1 MKQSNKLQLSAN
13 KDKNVL
19 NISGEISIHN
29 YNKNFINDS
38 YLNYKIVNLKDL
50 ISVDSTII
58 IFCIQLARFFKN
70 KNKTIQII
78 GLKSSYKNLFAV
90 YGLDTSLMNL
100 YFNELSNCFYR
111 RIQILWNYKGIK

>member
-19 NISGEISIHN
+19 NISGLISIHN

-38 YLNYKIVNLKDL
+38 YLNYKIVDLKDL
-50 ISVDSTII
+50 ISLDSTII
-58 IFCIQLARFFKN
+58 IFCVQLARFFKN
-70 KNKTIQII
+70 KNKTIKIV

-90 YGLDTSLMNL
+90 YGLDTRVMNL
-100 YFNELSNCFYR
+100 YFNE
-111 RIQILWNYKGIK
+111 

>member
-1 MKQSNKLQLSAN
+1 MKQSNEFELSPG

-19 NISGEISIHN
+19 NISGQISIYN

-38 YLNYKIVNLKDL
+38 YLNYKIIDLKDL
-50 ISVDSTII
+50 ISIDSTII

-70 KNKTIQII
+70 KNKTIKIV

-90 YGLDTSLMNL
+90 YGLDTRVMNL
-100 YFNELSNCFYR
+100 YFNE
-111 RIQILWNYKGIK
+111 

>member
-38 YLNYKIVNLKDL
+38 YLNYKIVDLKDL
-50 ISVDSTII
+50 ISLDSTIV
-58 IFCIQLARFFKN
+58 IFCVQLARFFKN
-70 KNKTIQII
+70 KNKTIQIV

-90 YGLDTSLMNL
+90 YGLDTTLMNL
-100 YFNELSNCFYR
+100 YFNE
-111 RIQILWNYKGIK
+111 